1 MSNYNRDDDFFSSEY
16 DKIAAQTQPKQA
28 QPSNADVEGWYS
40 HQSPQPARA
49 PRKRWG
55 IAVVSILMVLA
66 FVGGFVLSSI
76 FKPVTSEDLL
86 NEVIKTI
93 EEKFLWGEEITD
105 EQQMVMVEQAGTA
118 MLQSLDRYS
127 RLLSPQTAYELFN
140 PVPVQMTGGEQG
152 YFGFGYQYATF
163 GLYVSQVYS
172 DSNSYGKLQ
181 EGDLI
186 VRFENCY
193 GSSGK
198 LEDINVVDYSQQELV
213 DKMSK
218 ISKCTVKLLRN
229 GNLATC
235 NLQRADVGN
244 GNEEFVMVEYYFGED
259 NTNMSTTPQNGA
271 AISTVQGRKLKLL
284 PSHVGY
290 IRLNE
295 FEHYPLSASQD
306 VTAEQEFKK
315 ALDKFKASGKTK
327 LIVDLKGNP
336 GGYVS
341 SACNII
347 GLLAK
352 DNSQYGKLLGCTL
365 QDRHKN
371 VQSYYAEAGYNMYD
385 HYFGAQDGAT
395 KDIVVWTDGN
405 SASASELTTGA
416 LLDYGTAIQMGTTSY
431 GKGIAQVA
439 DPLPYTGTAIDDK
452 GNQVEYNWYVYYT
465 TAYYFSPRGINIHGV
480 GYTPEDKYN
489 NLASYGELV
498 TAVIDYW
505 G

>member
-40 HQSPQPARA
+40 HQSPQPVRA

-163 GLYVSQVYS
+163 GLYVSQVYA

-186 VRFENCY
+186 VRFEN
-193 GSSGK
+193 
-198 LEDINVVDYSQQELV
+198 
-213 DKMSK
+213 
-218 ISKCTVKLLRN
+218 
-229 GNLATC
+229 
-235 NLQRADVGN
+235 
-244 GNEEFVMVEYYFGED
+244 
-259 NTNMSTTPQNGA
+259 
-271 AISTVQGRKLKLL
+271 
-284 PSHVGY
+284 
-290 IRLNE
+290 
-295 FEHYPLSASQD
+295 
-306 VTAEQEFKK
+306 
-315 ALDKFKASGKTK
+315 
-327 LIVDLKGNP
+327 
-336 GGYVS
+336 
-341 SACNII
+341 
-347 GLLAK
+347 
-352 DNSQYGKLLGCTL
+352 
-365 QDRHKN
+365 
-371 VQSYYAEAGYNMYD
+371 
-385 HYFGAQDGAT
+385 
-395 KDIVVWTDGN
+395 
-405 SASASELTTGA
+405 
-416 LLDYGTAIQMGTTSY
+416 
-431 GKGIAQVA
+431 
-439 DPLPYTGTAIDDK
+439 
-452 GNQVEYNWYVYYT
+452 
-465 TAYYFSPRGINIHGV
+465 
-480 GYTPEDKYN
+480 
-489 NLASYGELV
+489 
-498 TAVIDYW
+498 
-505 G
+505 